1 MDSTLL
7 LKALILGIVEGL
19 TEFLP
24 ISSTGHLILA
34 ADLLGFND
42 NKGKIFEIVIQTGAM
57 LAIVWE
63 YRQRFARVLTGLFS
77 DIAARRFV
85 LNVLVAFMPAAIM
98 GLLFGSAIK
107 AMLFKPVPV
116 AIAFI
121 VGAFVILWA
130 EKRQHRIRVVEVDD
144 MRWRDALLVGCAQC
158 FALIPGTSRSGAT
171 IMMAI
176 AMGLARAEAAE
187 FSFILGMITLTAAG
201 GYKFLG
207 AWRHGEV
214 VGASLT
220 DVTLA
225 FLAAAISAFL
235 VVRWLLQFV
244 RGHSFNGFA
253 IYRILLGAALLLSGK

>member
-1 MDSTLL
+1 VAWATLIGGFV
-7 LKALILGIVEGL
+7 ILGIEQWRKGSVLSPQVTWG
-19 TEFLP
+19 
-24 ISSTGHLILA
+24 IAMACGA
-34 ADLLGFND
+34 A
-42 NKGKIFEIVIQTGAM
+42 Q
-57 LAIVWE
+57 
-63 YRQRFARVLTGLFS
+63 
-77 DIAARRFV
+77 
-85 LNVLVAFMPAAIM
+85 LVAAVF
-98 GLLFGSAIK
+98 
-107 AMLFKPVPV
+107 
-116 AIAFI
+116 
-121 VGAFVILWA
+121 
-130 EKRQHRIRVVEVDD
+130 
-144 MRWRDALLVGCAQC
+144 
-158 FALIPGTSRSGAT
+158 PGTSRSGAT